1 METIQLTGVFDR
13 MNVGNNQATGMWWG
27 TGSAKTR
34 LTGNSGM
41 NAYDPK
47 IITVHYDGSVP
58 RIAYYTNGANYRQTT
73 NMVSSF
79 VSDTSASFSLGNKFY
94 YGELLVYR
102 DALSDDDREFVEGY
116 LAQKWGMTGYLP
128 AGHAGLDT
136 SGWALG
142 RGSSSNGVSSIL
154 SGVGGADSG
163 SSSTISPSSD
173 NQWHHVVSAYDGGTR
188 KLYLDGE
195 EVSSVTSSGS
205 ITANAHALI
214 FGGTDMNSSAAATDE
229 IKTPAVTN
237 HSGIKL
243 DEVRFYNTGLSAAQ
257 VTALYNYGKGDLAR
271 IGGFSSIP
279 SVITATAGTALS
291 TTVTADFINPLYS
304 AYNLPNG
311 LSINSSTGEISG
323 TPTVGGNHEI
333 TIQVSGGSNE
343 APKKAFST
351 ITYSAPSTAPI
362 FGTPG
367 AQNVVGDSALILAE
381 IEQSGSNSN
390 TVDFFWGTTDE
401 ENNTFATGMV
411 IKHLSAQARKDFTA
425 SS

>member
-1 METIQLTGVFDR
+1 MV
-13 MNVGNNQATGMWWG
+13 NP
-27 TGSAKTR
+27 R
-34 LTGNSGM
+34 L
-41 NAYDPK
+41 
-47 IITVHYDGSVP
+47 
-58 RIAYYTNGANYRQTT
+58 AYYTNGGNYRQTT
-73 NMVSSF
+73 SVVTSF
-79 VSDTSASFSLGNKFY
+79 VSNTHPLSIGNTYY

-102 DALSDDDREFVEGY
+102 DALSDADREFVEGY
-116 LAQKWGMTGYLP
+116 LAQKWGMAGYLP

-173 NQWHHVVSAYDGGTR
+173 NQWHHVVSAYDGGSR

-214 FGGTDMNSSAAATDE
+214 FGGTDMNSSAAAADE
-229 IKTPAVTN
+229 IKTPAVSN

-279 SVITATAGTALS
+279 SVINATAGTALS
-291 TTVTADFINPLYS
+291 STVTADFINPLYS

-323 TPTVGGNHEI
+323 TPTVGGSHEI
-333 TIQVSGGSNE
+333 TVQVSGGSNE
-343 APKKAFST
+343 APKAFST
-351 ITYSAPSTAPI
+351 ITYSAQTTAPI

-381 IEQSGSNSN
+381 IEQSGASSN
-390 TVDFFWGTTDE
+390 TVDLSGTLWTEILPFRLEWIRTVCGHGQGRILRQQLTDLTPGE
-401 ENNTFATGMV
+401 TYYYRSRVALELSPIDHAGSDL
-411 IKHLSAQARKDFTA
+411 KLWADASDLSAVLPLGRI
-425 SS
+425 